1 MRKKKLSLRSFLLG
15 AALCAVA
22 AGPAGALSIGEAVSR
37 ALANNPELQKSAAG
51 RAAALERV
59 RQGRTGFYPSVTAAA
74 SYVRLSETPPTI
86 DFAALTRPGAVMPRI
101 AGNPLL
107 QYVAEDNYSGFVR
120 VTQPV
125 FAGGRIQQSYRAA
138 SIESAA
144 RGAEF
149 SLLASKL
156 RVDVVRS
163 FYGVMLARET
173 LSLTKDAAEQL
184 KRHMERI
191 ERLMQAGAA
200 TEYDHLKTQVQ
211 YQSWTPK
218 VLRAQRELDNA
229 VRRLNILLGFAPGAA
244 SEVSGEL
251 AAPSSKDADAA
262 APLAFDRRPE
272 LVLARLAQDSSH
284 AATGIKR
291 SGMMPQMNLQY
302 SYNLQDQTAN
312 FTFDRDSWKGWWDLR
327 LMLAWDV
334 FTFGR
339 HRAEVRESE
348 LREQQAQIEEAALR
362 DRLAAEAADAA
373 QALAEAKSAIAVWE
387 NNVAL
392 ARRGYE
398 IAQDKFTNG
407 KVTNLDVLDSHIAVT
422 EARLQYLKALY
433 DYRVAAAE
441 FGRIRGQEEIQ

>member
-1 MRKKKLSLRSFLLG
+1 MNTRVVL
-15 AALCAVA
+15 ACVALCAA
-22 AGPAGALSIGEAVSR
+22 AMSPAGALTIGDAVNR
-37 ALANNPELQKSAAG
+37 AFANNPDLQKASAG
-51 RAAALERV
+51 REAALERV
-59 RQGRTGFYPSVTAAA
+59 RQGRAGFYPSVTAAA
-74 SYVRLSETPPTI
+74 SYVRLSETPPSI

-120 VTQPV
+120 VTQPI
-125 FAGGRIQQSYRAA
+125 FAGGRIRQNYRAA

-144 RGAEF
+144 RSAEF
-149 SLLASKL
+149 ALLASKL

-173 LSLTKDAAEQL
+173 SGLTKDAAEQL

-218 VLRAQRELDNA
+218 VLRAQRDLDNA
-229 VRRLNILLGFAPGAA
+229 MRRLNILLGFAPGAA
-244 SEVSGEL
+244 TEVSGEL
-251 AAPSSKDADAA
+251 AAPSSSDTDAPV
-262 APLAFDRRPE
+262 PLAFDRRPE

-284 AATGIKR
+284 ALTGIKR

-302 SYNLQDQTAN
+302 SYNLQDQVAN
-312 FTFDRDSWKGWWDLR
+312 FTTERDSWKGWWDLR

-348 LREQQAQIEEAALR
+348 LREQQAQIEETALR

-373 QALAEAKSAIAVWE
+373 QALAEAKSAITVWQ

-398 IAQDKFTNG
+398 IAQDKFSNG

-422 EARLQYLKALY
+422 EARLQYLKSLY

-441 FGRIRGQEEIQ
+441 FARIRGQEELP